1 MLLIVEISISFGL
14 NFTICEIGERV
25 SGAFVEICDVFD
37 ELNWY
42 MLPIEIQRILPTI
55 LINAQQPV
63 TLICFGSITC
73 ARDTFKRAS
82 IIPLSHRAP
91 GRKL

>member
-1 MLLIVEISISFGL
+1 MLLVVEISISFGL
-14 NFTICEIGERV
+14 NFSICEIGERV
-25 SGAFVEICDVFD
+25 SGAFDEICSAIE

-42 MLPIEIQRILPTI
+42 MLPNRLQKVLPSI

-63 TLICFGSITC
+63 ALKCFGSIFC

-82 IIPLSHRAP
+82 IYT
-91 GRKL
+91 